1 MRRACSNLDRFCFR
15 GSGVGLEN
23 CNSAKFLS
31 DADAAGLETRPWE
44 HWCRAGRVGDYE
56 EQELVF

>member
-1 MRRACSNLDRFCFR
+1 M
-15 GSGVGLEN
+15 GLEN

-44 HWCRAGRVGDYE
+44 HWCGAVWVGDYE